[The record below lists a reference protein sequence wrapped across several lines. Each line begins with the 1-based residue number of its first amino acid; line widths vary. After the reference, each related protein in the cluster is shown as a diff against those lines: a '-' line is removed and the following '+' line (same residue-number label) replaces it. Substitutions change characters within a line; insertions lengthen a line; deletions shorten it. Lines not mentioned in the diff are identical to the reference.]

1 MPVGQGL
8 AEVQE
13 KLTMLI
19 YGKEGSA
26 KTTEALGLSRL
37 GKVVVIDS
45 EGGLKPTPL
54 KNQGIVL
61 ENVEVWPS
69 PEQSPDHITFQ
80 TIEDEVFIPMKL
92 ALEEDPN
99 AYVGVIIDSFSELY
113 QRLTL
118 KAAADSRQQDRQ
130 KGKARGDF
138 DTQLGDY
145 GVSTSMMRQIL
156 RRFRDLN
163 VHLVITAL
171 ERRDQDDDGFVQY
184 GPAVGPATATDT
196 MGLVDVVVWAQ
207 FEELGEDLTPFF
219 TGTTRPRERHRA
231 KDRFGVLP
239 VRMIEPSAD
248 RILGYLGG
256 SLTKNN
262 DPRHKAAAA
271 AARPKATA

>member
-1 MPVGQGL
+1 MTAIGQGL
-8 AEVQE
+8 ADVDE

-19 YGKEGSA
+19 YGQEGSA
-26 KTTEALGLSRL
+26 KSTEALGLSRL
-37 GKVVVIDS
+37 GKIVVIDA

-69 PEQSPDHITFQ
+69 PEQSPNHITFD
-80 TIEDEVFIPMKL
+80 TIEQEVFIPMKI
-92 ALEEDPN
+92 ALEADPN
-99 AYVGVIIDSFSELY
+99 AYIGIVIDSFSELY
-113 QRLTL
+113 QRLTQ
-118 KAAADSRQQDRQ
+118 KAAAESRLADRA
-130 KGKARGDF
+130 KGKTRGDF

-163 VHLVITAL
+163 IHLVITAL
-171 ERRDQDDDGFVQY
+171 ERRDVDENTSVVTY

-207 FEELGEDLTPFF
+207 YEELGVNSKPFF
-219 TGTTRPRERHRA
+219 TGTTRPREMHRA
-231 KDRFGVLP
+231 KDRFNVLP

-248 RILGYLGG
+248 RILGYLSG
-256 SLTKNN
+256 SITKSK
-262 DPRHKAAAA
+262 DPRHIAAAT
-271 AARPKATA
+271 AARET